1 MYQLTKLE
9 NNLESVLKNFNI
21 TEKIDIKLTRN
32 ESFDLQINN
41 LVKFKDNPNLIEIID
56 NFQRELDSEPF
67 IKKYEISE
75 KNFINIEINLNEFL
89 KTVGKIR
96 NFIKVS
102 SPKKIIFDYGGP
114 NIGKPLHVG
123 HLRSLNIGRSLYNIN
138 KLAGHNVANDIHLGD
153 WGMPIAQIICF
164 INEKNI
170 DFEDIKIEDLEEIYP
185 KASKLYQ
192 QNEDFKSLAQ
202 NINKELNEN
211 KADLINKWKFIK
223 EVSIKAIKETLSLL
237 DHNFDLWMGESDVN
251 SLIPEMIAN
260 LKDNEKIS
268 LDNGAY
274 ISNLDTDPKIL
285 ITKSDGSYLY
295 LTTDLATV
303 LKRKKE
309 NMVDKTLY
317 IVDKRQKLHFEQL
330 FDSIKYFELGKE
342 EYTHVE
348 FGTVN
353 DLNGNPFK
361 TRDGDTKKLM
371 DLFEETLSKLKTINK
386 DLDEETNKVLAN
398 TVLTFSDL
406 ITNRRTDYK
415 FDLDKFTNISG
426 KTGIYV
432 QYAYVR
438 AKKLLQDSNID
449 ISSINLVFSELDE
462 TDNNL
467 LRSFLKFEYYF
478 IQALDNNEPHHL
490 ADYLYELSNLFNS
503 MYQNESIL
511 ENKNET
517 KTFNKLKITHYF
529 QNYSKLL
536 MKSLGIQPVEKM

>member
-1 MYQLTKLE
+1 MYLLKNLIRNLE
-9 NNLESVLKNFNI
+9 NDLSDKGVSESIVLRTSNVPNF
-21 TEKIDIKLTRN
+21 D
-32 ESFDLQINN
+32 FQINN
-41 LVKFKDNPNLIEIID
+41 LVKLEKSSEIEDIEKSFSKILHDDPIIKNFDFTKNYFINLEINIEMYLSNHENLIENIKASHQKNII
-56 NFQRELDSEPF
+56 L
-67 IKKYEISE
+67 
-75 KNFINIEINLNEFL
+75 
-89 KTVGKIR
+89 
-96 NFIKVS
+96 
-102 SPKKIIFDYGGP
+102 DYGGP

-138 KLAGHNVANDIHLGD
+138 KLAGHNVTNDIHLGD

-164 INEKNI
+164 INENNI
-170 DFEDIKIEDLEEIYP
+170 NLEDIKIEDLEEIYP

-192 QNEDFKSLAQ
+192 QDEDFKSLAQ

-211 KADLINKWKFIK
+211 KADLINKWEFIK

-251 SLIPEMIAN
+251 RLIPEMIAN
-260 LKDNEKIS
+260 LRDNEKIS

-309 NMVDKTLY
+309 NEVDKTLY

-438 AKKLLQDSNID
+438 ARKLIQDSNID
-449 ISSINLVFSELDE
+449 ISTRNLVFSELDE

-467 LRSFLKFEYYF
+467 LKSFLKFEYYF
-478 IQALDNNEPHHL
+478 IQALNNNEPHHL

>member
-1 MYQLTKLE
+1 MYLLKNLIRNLE
-9 NNLESVLKNFNI
+9 NDLSDKGVSESIVLRTSNVPNF
-21 TEKIDIKLTRN
+21 D
-32 ESFDLQINN
+32 FQINN
-41 LVKFKDNPNLIEIID
+41 LVKLEKSSEIEDIEKSFSKILYDDPIIKNFEFTKNYFINLEINIQMYLSNNENLIENIKASHQKNII
-56 NFQRELDSEPF
+56 L
-67 IKKYEISE
+67 
-75 KNFINIEINLNEFL
+75 
-89 KTVGKIR
+89 
-96 NFIKVS
+96 
-102 SPKKIIFDYGGP
+102 DYGGP

-138 KLAGHNVANDIHLGD
+138 KLAGHNVVNDIHLGD

-164 INEKNI
+164 INENNI
-170 DFEDIKIEDLEEIYP
+170 NLEDLKIEDLEEIYP

-192 QNEDFKSLAQ
+192 QDEDFKSLAQ
-202 NINKELNEN
+202 NINKELNDN
-211 KADLINKWKFIK
+211 KADLISKWEFIK
-223 EVSIKAIKETLSLL
+223 EVSLKAIKETLSLL

-251 SLIPEMIAN
+251 TLIPEMIAN
-260 LKDNEKIS
+260 LRDNEKIS

-309 NMVDKTLY
+309 NEVDKTLY

-330 FDSIKYFELGKE
+330 FDSIKYFELGNE

-361 TRDGDTKKLM
+361 TRDGDTKKLT
-371 DLFEETLSKLKTINK
+371 DLFEETFSKLKVINK
-386 DLDEETNKVLAN
+386 DLDKETNRLLAN

-406 ITNRRTDYK
+406 ITNRKTDYK

-438 AKKLLQDSNID
+438 ARKLIQDSNVD
-449 ISSINLVFSELDE
+449 ISNTNIAFSELDR
-462 TDNNL
+462 TDNIL

-478 IQALDNNEPHHL
+478 SQALNNNEPHHL
-490 ADYLYELSNLFNS
+490 ADYLYEISNLFNS

-511 ENKNET
+511 ENKNP
-517 KTFNKLKITHYF
+517 KKMFNKLKITYYF
-529 QNYSKLL
+529 QSYSKLL

>member
-1 MYQLTKLE
+1 MYLLKNLIRNLE
-9 NNLESVLKNFNI
+9 NDLSNNGVSESIVLRTSNVPNYDF
-21 TEKIDIKLTRN
+21 
-32 ESFDLQINN
+32 QINN
-41 LVKFKDNPNLIEIID
+41 LVKLEKSSEIEDIEKSFSKILHDDPIIKNFEFTKNYFINLEINIQMYLSNNENLIENIKASHQKNII
-56 NFQRELDSEPF
+56 L
-67 IKKYEISE
+67 
-75 KNFINIEINLNEFL
+75 
-89 KTVGKIR
+89 
-96 NFIKVS
+96 
-102 SPKKIIFDYGGP
+102 DYGGP

-170 DFEDIKIEDLEEIYP
+170 NFEDIKIEDLEEIYP

-211 KADLINKWKFIK
+211 KADLISKWEFIK

-251 SLIPEMIAN
+251 ILIPEMIAN
-260 LKDNEKIS
+260 LRDNEKIS

-303 LKRKKE
+303 LNRKKE
-309 NMVDKTLY
+309 NEVDKTLY

-330 FDSIKYFELGKE
+330 FDSIEYFELGKE

-353 DLNGNPFK
+353 DLNGNPYR

-386 DLDEETNKVLAN
+386 NLDEETNKVLAN

-438 AKKLLQDSNID
+438 ARKLIQDSNID
-449 ISSINLVFSELDE
+449 ISNTDLVFSELDE
-462 TDNNL
+462 TDNKL
-467 LRSFLKFEYYF
+467 LKSFLKFEYYF
-478 IQALDNNEPHHL
+478 IQALNNNEPHHL

-529 QNYSKLL
+529 QNYSELL